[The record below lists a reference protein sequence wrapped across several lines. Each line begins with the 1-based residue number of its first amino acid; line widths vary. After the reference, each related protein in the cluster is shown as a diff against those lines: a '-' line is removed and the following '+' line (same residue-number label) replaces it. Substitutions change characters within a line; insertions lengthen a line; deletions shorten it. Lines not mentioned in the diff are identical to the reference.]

1 MRHGS
6 ATRADLE
13 RLARWL
19 TVERPDLRPVIPQA
33 LDLVTAVSTSPSWA
47 EARAGEIGELAA
59 NDTAPASDRRAI
71 NVSGRE
77 ILAAVS
83 QLCLRA
89 RSPQGR
95 ALALTDCAG
104 ITWDWLGDRDRTP
117 IPWSRAPC

>member
-59 NDTAPASDRRAI
+59 NDTAPASDRRADQRLRSRDLGSR
-71 NVSGRE
+71 VSV
-77 ILAAVS
+77 VS
-83 QLCLRA
+83 QGA
-89 RSPQGR
+89 IAPRSSIG
-95 ALALTDCAG
+95 AN
-104 ITWDWLGDRDRTP
+104 
-117 IPWSRAPC
+117 

>member
-47 EARAGEIGELAA
+47 EARAGEIGELAGERHGPSQRPEGRSTSQVA
-59 NDTAPASDRRAI
+59 RSWQPCLSC
-71 NVSGRE
+71 VSGR
-77 ILAAVS
+77 
-83 QLCLRA
+83 
-89 RSPQGR
+89 
-95 ALALTDCAG
+95 
-104 ITWDWLGDRDRTP
+104 DRPKVEHWR
-117 IPWSRAPC
+117 